1 MEMFAQLII
10 EENIFLQ
17 TLPVAS
23 EHDQPSWHM
32 DFGCKIPPHAPTFCV
47 TILRQSKTEGTRLL
61 GHVEIKIP
69 GSMESNRGILQLEL
83 NKVNLDGPSLKFS
96 AGFSVSELTDHEV
109 SGLDLTGMPENTIAS
124 VNIRGLGNELQKMY
138 EESRPTDALKIW
150 VMHERILL
158 AVNLPSNE
166 TRAQGLNILGCKG
179 NLSSARER
187 GRLAGESEV
196 TQLTVLNTGF

>member
-1 MEMFAQLII
+1 MSELRTVINLHSIRVTSLTNPHDDLPGDMEMFAQLII

-32 DFGCKIPPHAPTFCV
+32 DFGYLENGVNLTPSFSPPHAPTFCV

-109 SGLDLTGMPENTIAS
+109 SGLDLTGMPENTSKTTFAS
-124 VNIRGLGNELQKMY
+124 VNIRGLGNELQKICF
-138 EESRPTDALKIW
+138 EDLGDA
-150 VMHERILL
+150 
-158 AVNLPSNE
+158 
-166 TRAQGLNILGCKG
+166 
-179 NLSSARER
+179 
-187 GRLAGESEV
+187 
-196 TQLTVLNTGF
+196 